1 MHHTYNIFP
10 EHRLHIEQM
19 EGEFTLGGLATAT
32 DKMLADPSFDPS
44 YDSVVDFRNA
54 EAQMTRV
61 EILAYSELMKT
72 SDLFNGQSKWAIVA
86 SDPLILELSE
96 IFRNQINQNDSIQ
109 VVTTIQAAAAF
120 INCPEVLN
128 YLQDE

>member
-10 EHRLHIEQM
+10 EHRLHIEQI

-44 YDSVVDFRNA
+44 FDSVVDFRNA

-72 SDLFNGQSKWAIVA
+72 SDLFNGQSKWVIVA

-109 VVTTIQAAAAF
+109 VVTTIQAAAEF